1 MARQKPRD
9 AQRVSSRSTSRR
21 PSAPADPGL
30 TPESSNEART
40 ADVGVSSTIRLRLGP
55 HDVRYGG
62 RLVAGATAMEI
73 FGDMATEIGIRTGGD
88 EALSVGYDSVEFLAP
103 LHSGDFVEGHA
114 RVVSVGRTSRKIEA
128 VIYKVIS
135 ASDDGVGMVH
145 DPPVVV
151 ARASTTIVP
160 MFRERGS
167 TATQPSGSAAAARS
181 RDGVEPSAQ

>member
-1 MARQKPRD
+1 
-9 AQRVSSRSTSRR
+9 
-21 PSAPADPGL
+21 
-30 TPESSNEART
+30 
-40 ADVGVSSTIRLRLGP
+40 VGVSSTIRLRLGP

-88 EALSVGYDSVEFLAP
+88 EALSVGYESVEFLAP

-114 RVVSVGRTSRKIEA
+114 RVVSVGRSSRKIEA

-135 ASDDGVGMVH
+135 ASDDGVGVVH

-160 MFRERGS
+160 MFRERAS
-167 TATQPSGSAAAARS
+167 MVTQPSESSAAARS
-181 RDGVEPSAQ
+181 LDGTEPSAQ